1 VTQDN
6 SMKILKWMQR
16 TTAAALHSL
25 ASWIAGI
32 GGPGRPPPK

>member
-16 TTAAALHSL
+16 TAAAGLRGL
-25 ASWIAGI
+25 AAWIEGI